1 MYATVRRYEG
11 VTDPG
16 EMVRVLKE
24 EGLVEDVL
32 RQIPGFVNYGAMDA
46 GDGTFMTI
54 TVYEDQS
61 NAEESNERV
70 AEWVQQRDFGSLVPN
85 PPQIT
90 VGEVVLQ
97 ESG

>member
-32 RQIPGFVNYGAMDA
+32 RQVPGFVNYGAMDA
-46 GDGTFMTI
+46 EGGTFMTGI
-54 TVYEDQS
+54 EVGDCVQPPLVRLPG
-61 NAEESNERV
+61 AELC
-70 AEWVQQRDFGSLVPN
+70 AEYRHQDALIPRALEAVKGGPSSRQ
-85 PPQIT
+85 
-90 VGEVVLQ
+90 
-97 ESG
+97 

>member
-32 RQIPGFVNYGAMDA
+32 RQVPGFVNYSAMDA
-46 GDGTFMTI
+46 GGGTFMTI
-54 TVYEDQS
+54 TVYEDRS
-61 NAEESNERV
+61 GAEESNTRV
-70 AEWVQQRDFGSLVPN
+70 AEWVQQREFGSLVPP

-90 VGEVVLQ
+90 LGEVVVQ